1 MKRLP
6 WAKFTI
12 RRTPKMIVSPAEI
25 SHRYIASDRPMRPWK
40 AIVSIARE
48 KKGPRS
54 GPLSSKR
61 LLRRRNRREGRIPVV
76 VLGLEHPQVPE
87 HRDGVFLIRHHAP
100 GRNVVD
106 ELLIL
111 GSEDTNPAG
120 IPDLHSLHGRDD
132 FFGFHAAGLFHGSLH
147 DEQGGIGGLGGV
159 IGEPRPALF
168 EALDESPVVRGV
180 GPVV

>member
-1 MKRLP
+1 MKRLR

-12 RRTPKMIVSPAEI
+12 RSTPKMMVSPAEI
-25 SHRYIASDRPMRPWK
+25 SHRYSAIDRPMRPWK

-48 KKGPRS
+48 EKGPRS

-61 LLRRRNRREGRIPVV
+61 LLRRRNRREGGIAVV

-87 HRDGVFLIRHHAP
+87 NRDGVFLVRHHAP

-111 GSEDTNPAG
+111 GPEHPKPAR
-120 IPDLHSLHGRDD
+120 ISDLHSLHGRDD
-132 FFGFHAAGLFHGSLH
+132 
-147 DEQGGIGGLGGV
+147 
-159 IGEPRPALF
+159 
-168 EALDESPVVRGV
+168 
-180 GPVV
+180 